1 MYEVRFVVLENKT
14 TVAKEF
20 TSEYLARQF
29 VNKLEHSKK
38 CRLLFYP
45 LFRW

>member
-1 MYEVRFVVLENKT
+1 MYEVRLVVLENKT
-14 TVAKEF
+14 TVTKEF

-29 VNKLEHSKK
+29 VNKLKHSKK